1 MDHNL
6 IKLQELSNFLN
17 EKYQMDTYIDK
28 SSEVLFNT
36 NYKLFVIKRVIYIVL
51 LIFLYCYILSFK
63 NKHIVLLLIKIIIIL
78 IIIFNLYILIINKLT
93 KEHEEKINNHIRN
106 NHTINNI
113 ENIEFKTGDVIQQV
127 YYWTINDKMIN
138 LFYFQNNVHNL
149 LIINFN
155 NNIYALH
162 YYPDDTLFWGHT
174 VIKFKNNK
182 HMEIA
187 NLYEYIKY
195 EKEKYNTIY
204 RLIKVENRL
213 DNNKI
218 FNIIKNNFNKKST
231 FTFLPSIKFTSIEDW
246 YNNHFNKANCCSF
259 IIKLLYLYG
268 LIKLFNFNNVTS
280 DDLLFLKYI
289 TNGVYQD
296 PIYI

>member
-78 IIIFNLYILIINKLT
+78 IIIFNIYILIINKLT

-113 ENIEFKTGDVIQQV
+113 ENIEFKTGDVIQQI
-127 YYWTINDKMIN
+127 YYWNIYDKMIN

-149 LIINFN
+149 FVINFN
-155 NNIYALH
+155 NNNTVDIFVNGNLERTFESRGRNITSN
-162 YYPDDTLFWGHT
+162 DTQ
-174 VIKFKNNK
+174 
-182 HMEIA
+182 
-187 NLYEYIKY
+187 
-195 EKEKYNTIY
+195 NTID
-204 RLIKVENRL
+204 IGS
-213 DNNKI
+213 NNGLYGAI
-218 FNIIKNNFNKKST
+218 CNINYYAIPLT
-231 FTFLPSIKFTSIEDW
+231 QDEIIQQ
-246 YNNHFNKANCCSF
+246 YN
-259 IIKLLYLYG
+259 LLYN
-268 LIKLFNFNNVTS
+268 KNPPTNN
-280 DDLLFLKYI
+280 I
-289 TNGVYQD
+289 M
-296 PIYI
+296 

>member
-78 IIIFNLYILIINKLT
+78 IIIFNLYILIINKIT

-113 ENIEFKTGDVIQQV
+113 KNIDFKTGDVIQQV
-127 YYWTINDKMIN
+127 FYWNVHNTTID
-138 LFYFQNNVHNL
+138 LFLFQNNVHNL
-149 LIINFN
+149 FVINFN
-155 NNIYALH
+155 NHIYAFH
-162 YYPDDTLFWGHT
+162 YYPYNTWLWGHN

-182 HMEIA
+182 HMEIV

-204 RLIKVENRL
+204 RLIKVENKL

-231 FTFLPSIKFTSIEDW
+231 FTFLPSFKFTSIKDW

-280 DDLLFLKYI
+280 DDLLFLKYV
-289 TNGVYQD
+289 TNGVYKD